1 MKFRKQLLKYTIV
14 FACSAILAGFL
25 YIAPRVK
32 AEPALV
38 IYDVHADSPRIVKD
52 DGTIEHS
59 DYVRIRNMTEA
70 PYDLT
75 GLFLSDSRD
84 EYDKLPLDGVVIEP
98 KDSVMIRLD
107 PSWNFALSQTK
118 NESVYLSDSKGN
130 TLFTYT
136 RKMKPKE
143 PELSAVSG
151 FYTDEFDLSMSVKG
165 NYTIHYTL
173 DGSVPTADSP
183 VYEAPIHVYDRSE
196 EPNRVV
202 NVPNTVINYLDATH
216 EDGSPVQQPKEEP
229 VDKAFIIRAAAI
241 DQYGNRS
248 DTVTREY
255 FFCGSKYRNIMSV
268 VADPEDLFG
277 DYGIVSVG
285 KEYDDW
291 YLGDREG
298 GSPSVN
304 YNKKGVDWEVP
315 ASMDYFREGAKVLS
329 QDCGLRLQ
337 GRTTRDRRIKNFQL
351 RARNRYSGS
360 DVFEYDFFDNEEYRP
375 DAINLDDSFK
385 ESLFLAII
393 ENEKIIKQRTTERVA
408 LFINGEFWNNVY
420 IRQKLDEKYFAD
432 HYGIPEDN
440 LIVLSES
447 FPEIGGRTQEEWD
460 SDRQLYLDIDE
471 FALNNDLSDPAN
483 YAKIT
488 KMMDIDS
495 FLDYI
500 GINTWI
506 GCNDWS
512 EYEND
517 LYWRVRV
524 PDDTAYGDGRF
535 RWIIHDGDNVFNKEV
550 LITSEGFMDESFI
563 FRSLMNNAQFRA
575 DLVKKLRKLG
585 TTSFSDEN
593 IKTVLHSG
601 KWDEAGLSDIES
613 FLLNRK
619 HTIDDLIAND
629 LDPV

>member
-1 MKFRKQLLKYTIV
+1 MSTIPKPFKYIV
-14 FACSAILAGFL
+14 IIAFSAILAGLL
-25 YIAPRVK
+25 YMGPRVK
-32 AEPALV
+32 AEPELV
-38 IYDVHADSPRIVKD
+38 IYDVHPNSPRIVKD
-52 DGTIEHS
+52 DGSIEHA
-59 DYVRIRNMTEA
+59 DYVRIRNMTNH
-70 PYDLT
+70 PCDLT
-75 GLFLSDSRD
+75 GMYLSDSKD
-84 EYDKLPLDGVVIEP
+84 KYDKLPLDGAIIEP
-98 KDSVMIRLD
+98 NGSQMIRLD
-107 PSWNFALSQTK
+107 PSWNFALSMTK
-118 NESVYLSDSKGN
+118 NENVYLSDSKGN
-130 TLFTYT
+130 IIFRYSK
-136 RKMKPKE
+136 KMKPKA
-143 PELSAVSG
+143 PTLSANSG
-151 FYTDEFDLSMSVKG
+151 FYTDEFALSMSVKG

-173 DGSVPTADSP
+173 DGSDPTTDSP
-183 VYEAPIHVYDRSE
+183 VYETPIHVYDRSS
-196 EPNRVV
+196 EPNSVV
-202 NVPNTVINYLDATH
+202 NTPNIIKNYLDETDEEGH
-216 EDGSPVQQPKEEP
+216 PIEQPKEET
-229 VDKAFIIRAAAI
+229 VDKAFIVRAASI
-241 DQYGNRS
+241 DKYGNRS
-248 DTVTREY
+248 DIVTREY

-268 VADPEDLFG
+268 IADPEDLFG

-315 ASMDYFREGAKVLS
+315 ASMDYYREGTKFLT

-360 DVFEYDFFDNEEYRP
+360 DVFEYDFFDNEKYRS
-375 DAINLDDSFK
+375 DTVTLDDSFK
-385 ESLFLAII
+385 ESLFLALI
-393 ENEKIIKQRTTERVA
+393 ENEPIIKQKTTERVA

-432 HYGIPEDN
+432 HFGTTDDN
-440 LIVLSES
+440 LIVLAES

-460 SDRQLYLDIDE
+460 SDRQFYLDIDE
-471 FALNNDLSDPAN
+471 FALNNDLSDPGN

-488 KMMDIDS
+488 QMMDIDS

-500 GINTWI
+500 AINTWV

-517 LYWRVRV
+517 MYWRVRL
-524 PDDTAYGDGRF
+524 PDDSVYGDGRF

-550 LITSEGFMDESFI
+550 LITDEGFQNECFI
-563 FRSLMNNAQFRA
+563 FKSLMNNAQFRA
-575 DLVKKLRKLG
+575 DLVKKLRELG

-601 KWDEAGLSDIES
+601 KWDEAGLSEIES

-619 HTIDDLIAND
+619 YTIDDLIEND
-629 LDPV
+629 LEP